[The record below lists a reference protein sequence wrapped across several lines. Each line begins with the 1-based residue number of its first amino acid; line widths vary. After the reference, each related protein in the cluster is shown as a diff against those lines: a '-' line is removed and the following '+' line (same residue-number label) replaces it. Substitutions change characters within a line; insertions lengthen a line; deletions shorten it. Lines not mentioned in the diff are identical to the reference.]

1 MEVSLSDVVALAE
14 ITAESLQAF
23 FVTLD
28 KAVYRELREIAE
40 YIQSMKEEIGALQ
53 VHDLK
58 ETRIP
63 AAGLELDAIV
73 KATEAAT
80 NSIMTA
86 AEEIMSADASDP
98 DAYKAFVDERM
109 MAVFEA
115 CSFQDITGQ
124 RIAKVVET
132 LKAIESRVGR
142 FAEATRTRDA
152 GGFASDEEA
161 TRAARAERLLLH
173 GPQLAGQGVS
183 QSDVDSMLNDAA
195 PAKPVAAPVAAK
207 PAPAP
212 EKPAMAAPAKPV
224 APQPAAVAKPAP
236 APAAKPAPAAAKP
249 AAPPAAA
256 VAKPAPAVMP
266 APSPAVK
273 APPVAP
279 TEATDPVDRNSQDD
293 IDKLFA

>member
-1 MEVSLSDVVALAE
+1 MSAYQTEHLERIVDFLKVKKGVEVSLSDVVALAE

-23 FVTLD
+23 FLTLD

-63 AAGLELDAIV
+63 AAGQELDAIV

-80 NSIMTA
+80 NTIMTA
-86 AEEIMSADASDP
+86 AEEIMAADASDP

-124 RIAKVVET
+124 RVAKVVQT
-132 LKAIESRVGR
+132 LTAIETRVAR
-142 FAEATRTRDA
+142 FAAATRSRDA
-152 GGFASDEEA
+152 SGYATAEEA
-161 TRAARAERLLLH
+161 SKAARAEKLLLH

-183 QSDVDSMLNDAA
+183 QSDVDSMLRGGA
-195 PAKPVAAPVAAK
+195 PA
-207 PAPAP
+207 
-212 EKPAMAAPAKPV
+212 
-224 APQPAAVAKPAP
+224 QPAAVAKAAPAQPAP
-236 APAAKPAPAAAKP
+236 AQPAPAKPAPAK
-249 AAPPAAA
+249 AAPAQ
-256 VAKPAPAVMP
+256 PAPAKAAAP
-266 APSPAVK
+266 APKPAVAPAPVK
-273 APPVAP
+273 APPTAP
-279 TEATDPVDRNSQDD
+279 DATDDVTASQDD